1 MEAVGNP
8 VAVSPDKRLKKIAIR
23 QNWPILVNDR

>member
-8 VAVSPDKRLKKIAIR
+8 VAVSPDKRLLKIAR
-23 QNWPILVNDR
+23 KRNWPVLIYR